1 MRRKRNFIK
10 CIKSRQIAIRFKLT
24 RWAYTLTIY
33 TVYYFKK
40 GWVIMK
46 EKKISLKK
54 ISKSEKS
61 MVRTL
66 ACHCNCEGKVLSAA
80 GNGYIGQFL

>member
-1 MRRKRNFIK
+1 
-10 CIKSRQIAIRFKLT
+10 
-24 RWAYTLTIY
+24 
-33 TVYYFKK
+33 
-40 GWVIMK
+40 MK